1 MIRLD
6 GQTLTAVKLVA
17 IAAGAQVELDPNA
30 LAKVAENRK
39 VIDRILAEGRTVY
52 GINTGFG
59 QFATVVIPSHQLIQ
73 LQLNLIRSHAAGVG
87 TPLPPDQTR
96 ALMAA
101 RINCL
106 LKGYSG
112 IRPEPIQLLT
122 QCLNQ
127 NVVPVIPSQGSVG
140 ASGDLAPLAHMALLL
155 VGEGLAW
162 DEGPVSASDSARE
175 HAAGQRVIDGRNHIS
190 GGEALKKASLT
201 PIQLQPKEGLALIN
215 GTQLITSLGNL
226 AVARLQELIPLS
238 DEIAALSLEALRG
251 SRFAFDIRI
260 HEARPHPGQIEA
272 AAHMR
277 EILGT
282 TSEIC
287 ESHRNC
293 MRVQD
298 AYSLRCLPQVH
309 GVTRDA
315 LKFAAEILEREL
327 NSATDNPMIFTEQQ
341 ESHSGGNFHG
351 QYPAFACDMLAIAV
365 CDLAS
370 ISERRQERLVN
381 PAYSDLPA
389 FLTQDGGLESGFM
402 MAHVTSAALVSEMKG
417 LAHPACV
424 DTIPTSAGKEDH
436 VSMGP
441 IAARKLLRAVEAL
454 EQVLVIEARMAL
466 EGVRILGMKPAEGL
480 MPLFQGLSA
489 ACPPWHD
496 RPMYEE
502 IRKTGEAL
510 RAHVAKSRKA

>member
-6 GQTLTAVKLVA
+6 GKTLNAQHLAA
-17 IAAGAQVELDPNA
+17 IAAGEEVSLDSAA
-30 LAKVAENRK
+30 LALVKENRG
-39 VIDRILAEGRTVY
+39 VIDRILAEKRVVY

-59 QFATVVIPSHQLIQ
+59 QFATVVIPEDQLAQ

-87 TPLPPDQTR
+87 DPITLEQTR

-106 LKGYSG
+106 LKGHSG
-112 IRPEPIQLLT
+112 IRTEPIQLLMD
-122 QCLNQ
+122 CLNK
-127 NVVPVIPSQGSVG
+127 NVLPVVPGQGSVG

-162 DEGPVSASDSARE
+162 SGDK
-175 HAAGQRVIDGRNHIS
+175 HIP
-190 GGEALKKASLT
+190 GGEALAKAGLK

-226 AVARLQELIPLS
+226 AVARLRKLIPLA

-251 SRFAFDIRI
+251 TTAAYDARI
-260 HEARPHPGQIEA
+260 HNARPHPGQIEVA
-272 AAHMR
+272 ANMR
-277 EILGT
+277 ALLAEG
-282 TSEIC
+282 SEIA
-287 ESHRNC
+287 ESHKDCN
-293 MRVQD
+293 RVQD

-315 LKFAAEILEREL
+315 LKFTAEILEREL
-327 NSATDNPMIFTEQQ
+327 NSATDNPMIFTDTQ
-341 ESHSGGNFHG
+341 ESRSGGNFHG
-351 QYPAFACDMLAIAV
+351 QYPAFACDVLAIAV

-370 ISERRQERLVN
+370 ISERRQERMVN

-389 FLTQDGGLESGFM
+389 FLTQQGGLESGFM

-441 IAARKLLRAVEAL
+441 IAARKLLRAVDAL
-454 EQVLVIEARMAL
+454 EHVLTIEARMAL
-466 EGVRILGMKPAEGL
+466 EGVRIIGLQPATGVR
-480 MPLFQGLSA
+480 PLFERLA
-489 ACPPWHD
+489 KACAPWSD
-496 RPMYEE
+496 RVMFEE
-502 IRKTGEAL
+502 MDKTLQAL
-510 RAHVAKSRKA
+510 REHTASC